1 MKILVTAKL
10 PFDIAEY
17 LKGYELD
24 YHDSDKPMS
33 RKELLKRAKNA
44 DGVISML
51 SDSIDREFLENCENL
66 KVVANYA
73 VGYNNIDLEAASE
86 RNINVCNTPDVLTQT
101 TAELGF
107 ALMMAAA
114 RKVPQSDK
122 FTKDKKFKGWKSDL
136 FLGMDMHGKT
146 LGIFG
151 FGRIG
156 QAVAQMASGFN
167 MNIIYNSRSRKNQA
181 ELLTG
186 AKRVN
191 FEDLV
196 RKSDF
201 LIITAPA
208 NEGTKYKFTL
218 ETFKQMKA
226 SSVVVNIGRG
236 EIIKE
241 ADLVKALENNM
252 IFSAGLDVYEEEPKI
267 NDGLFKLDNVVM
279 LPHIGSGSYA
289 TREEMAKL
297 CCDSVTKVFKGE
309 EPPNTVN
316 S

>member
-51 SDSIDREFLENCENL
+51 SDSIDREFFENCENL

-86 RNINVCNTPDVLTQT
+86 RNITVCNTPDVLTQT

>member
-66 KVVANYA
+66 KVVTNYA

-146 LGIFG
+146 LGVFG